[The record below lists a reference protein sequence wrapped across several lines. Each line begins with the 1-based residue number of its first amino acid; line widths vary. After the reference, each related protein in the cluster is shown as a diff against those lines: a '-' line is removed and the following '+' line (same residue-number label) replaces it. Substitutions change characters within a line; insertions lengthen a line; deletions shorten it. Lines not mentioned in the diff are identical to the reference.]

1 MEQQENKKIIKVK
14 FVRLYSTADAPRKST
29 DGAAAWDLSAH
40 HVEIEPQKN
49 GSILYTVH
57 TGIAVE
63 IPKGYFGDL
72 RARSSVVFTG
82 LGLGNGAGVIDSD
95 YRGEITGRFY
105 LHAVDGGNAYEAGER
120 CLQLIIAPC
129 PPVEFEEAE
138 ELSDTDRGTGGYGS
152 TGR

>member
-1 MEQQENKKIIKVK
+1 MEAIKVK
-14 FVRLYSTADAPRKST
+14 FKRLHATATAPVRST
-29 DGAAAWDLSAH
+29 DGAAAWDLAAH
-40 HVEIEPQKN
+40 SVEIEPQRN

-105 LHAVDGGNAYEAGER
+105 LHASDGARAYEAGER

-129 PPVEFEEAE
+129 PEVVFEEAE
-138 ELSDTDRGTGGYGS
+138 ELSQTERGAGGYGS
-152 TGR
+152 TGK

>member
-1 MEQQENKKIIKVK
+1 MEKIKVRFK
-14 FVRLYSTADAPRKST
+14 RLRATAAAPVRSTS
-29 DGAAAWDLSAH
+29 GAAAWDLAAH
-40 HVEIEPQKN
+40 SVEIEPQSN
-49 GSILYTVH
+49 GTILYTVH

-72 RARSSVVFTG
+72 RARSSVVYTG

-105 LHAVDGGNAYEAGER
+105 LHASDGGGAYEAGER

-129 PPVEFEEAE
+129 PEVEFEEVE
-138 ELSDTDRGTGGYGS
+138 ELSDTGRGAGGYGS